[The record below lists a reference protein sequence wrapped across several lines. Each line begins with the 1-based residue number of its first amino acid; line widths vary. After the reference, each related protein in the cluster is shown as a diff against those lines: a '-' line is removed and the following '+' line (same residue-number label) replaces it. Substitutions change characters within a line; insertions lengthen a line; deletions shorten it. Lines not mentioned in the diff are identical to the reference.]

1 MNFFNGK
8 ILNIVL
14 SKTVRF
20 IKNSPIPQTSLEYM
34 SRNKN
39 VIEALKSTSARQGVP
54 QVCVLLTIVR
64 EDEGKAAAVVWGNL
78 RWGVWGRSSAELP
91 PGPDTS
97 VAASRADERGA
108 RPANREKSDFLTG
121 SDEGVAATLKPT
133 PRRVPWENGRQCN
146 LRRSRSW
153 TKPARQAVQ
162 EPGQRRH
169 GGRAPAGELLRH
181 PGAVDE
187 RQQTGAQPADWR
199 PGPRPLLE
207 LTGQTLSHMTVY
219 DRDLHKAVIGDR
231 RLSYHRVSDGQ

>member
-121 SDEGVAATLKPT
+121 SEGVAADTDAKADASEGA
-133 PRRVPWENGRQCN
+133 VGKW
-146 LRRSRSW
+146 
-153 TKPARQAVQ
+153 QAVQ
-162 EPGQRRH
+162 PEEEQKLDKAGSTSSPGAWPEETWRASAC
-169 GGRAPAGELLRH
+169 GRASPPPRGCRRASTDRCAASRLEARAAPSFGI
-181 PGAVDE
+181 
-187 RQQTGAQPADWR
+187 DW
-199 PGPRPLLE
+199 
-207 LTGQTLSHMTVY
+207 TDVVTY
-219 DRDLHKAVIGDR
+219 DSVWQGLA
-231 RLSYHRVSDGQ
+231 